1 MWLVTNNPVMKRKK
15 RRGQWRRRSR
25 AEEKMSGKKEGSGE
39 GVGRRSRAI
48 KKQNGKEEEQC
59 RGEEE

>member
-1 MWLVTNNPVMKRKK
+1 MKRKK